1 MISDKG
7 PHKRDSRTPVKED
20 IDALGLIKDRH
31 ILIAVDDSKSSE
43 RAILYVADFL
53 GDAPG
58 FRATIFSLVTVLETE
73 FFQSEEERA
82 AWIQERQNKMK
93 KLLETYRQILIQA
106 GFPEEKVFIEVL
118 TKECPSIAEAIIDE
132 QQKLGSCTVVVAR
145 HKISKEEEFLLGSTT
160 NKLLHMPKNCSLWI
174 IE

>member
-1 MISDKG
+1 VTSDKEPARG
-7 PHKRDSRTPVKED
+7 SSRSSLKKD

-43 RAILYVADFL
+43 RAVLYVADFL

-58 FRATIFSLVTVLETE
+58 FRATIFNLVTAPETE
-73 FFQSEEERA
+73 FFESEEKRA
-82 AWIQERQNKMK
+82 AWIQEQQNKMGK
-93 KLLETYRQILIQA
+93 RLERYRRILIQA
-106 GFPEEKVFIEVL
+106 GFPEEKVFTEVL
-118 TKECPSIAEAIIDE
+118 TKEYPSIAEAILDE
-132 QQKLGSCTVVVAR
+132 QQKLDSCTVVVAR
-145 HKISKEEEFLLGSTT
+145 HKISREEEFLLGSTT

>member
-1 MISDKG
+1 M
-7 PHKRDSRTPVKED
+7 KED

-43 RAILYVADFL
+43 RAVLYVADFL

-58 FRATIFSLVTVLETE
+58 FRATIFSLVTVPETE
-73 FFQSEEERA
+73 FFQSEEERTV
-82 AWIQERQNKMK
+82 WIKGQQNKMK
-93 KLLETYRQILIQA
+93 TLLETYRQILIQA
-106 GFPEEKVFIEVL
+106 GFQEEKVFIEVL

-145 HKISKEEEFLLGSTT
+145 HRISREEEFLLGSTS